1 MEIITVWEVRG
12 DFGNM
17 GYPGDGRTIAIF
29 SSKEQAEEHKVG
41 CGSLDCGG
49 DAIVVERLATPSGKP
64 NQYFL
69 LEKGEYELNVM
80 GWSAAKDYHTPDE
93 VRELV
98 LVSCQRRVETIKILR
113 QVLHVNL
120 RTAMDIVDNLP
131 YTFKGLSTQAREEY
145 ARVLRKA
152 DCGVKSVFTDGAN

>member
-1 MEIITVWEVRG
+1 MEIITVWEVKG
-12 DFGNM
+12 DFGDV
-17 GYPGDGRTIAIF
+17 GDGRTIAIF

-41 CGSLDCGG
+41 CGSLDVGG
-49 DAIVVERLATPSGKP
+49 DAIVVEKLAIPSGKP

-69 LEKGEYELNVM
+69 LEEGEYELDVM
-80 GWSAAKDYHTPDE
+80 GWSAAKDYHTADE

-98 LVSCQRRVETIKILR
+98 LVSCQKRIETIKILR

-131 YTFKGLSTQAREEY
+131 YKFNGLSTHAREEY
-145 ARVLRKA
+145 SRVLREA
-152 DCGVKSVFTDGAN
+152 GCVVKSVFKE